1 MRFATIWGEA
11 EITTVTD
18 VAECVREIAITP
30 LGRPVARFRPGAH
43 LDVSLII
50 GERPDTRSYSL
61 VGRPGEPCYRIA
73 VKRRADSRG
82 GSQAMWR
89 MPAGARLSISEPI
102 DSFSIEPGRS
112 AYLLVAGGIGITPL
126 VGMAEELAAGGAD
139 VRLLHAVR
147 HPEEAAYAERLQSR
161 LRERYRLHAS
171 AQGDR
176 LDLASAFAAL
186 APGGL
191 AAICGPMPMLDA
203 AKRIWAAQ
211 DRPPADLRWETFGSG
226 GNLATE
232 PFVVKL
238 PRFGR
243 KIVVPASRSLL
254 EALEEAGL
262 DVISDCRRGEC
273 GLCAVDVLACDG
285 TIDHR
290 DVFFS
295 AHQKQESRKLCA
307 CVSRAH
313 GTLTIDTAYRA
324 D

>member
-11 EITTVTD
+11 EITAVAD
-18 VAECVREIAITP
+18 VAEGVREIAIAP
-30 LGRPVARFRPGAH
+30 LGRPLARFRPGAH
-43 LDVSLII
+43 LDIALVI

-61 VGRPGEPCYRIA
+61 VGRPGETCYRIA
-73 VKRRADSRG
+73 VKRRAEGRG

-89 MPAGARLSISEPI
+89 MQPGARLSISEPI
-102 DSFSIEPGRS
+102 DTFSIEPGRS
-112 AYLLVAGGIGITPL
+112 GYLLVAGGIGITPL
-126 VGMAEELAAGGAD
+126 VGMAEELAASGAD

-147 HPEEAAYAERLQSR
+147 HPQEAAYTQR
-161 LRERYRLHAS
+161 LRACLGERYGLHAS

-176 LDLASAFAAL
+176 LDLAQAFGAL

-203 AKRIWAAQ
+203 ARRIWADQ
-211 DRPPADLRWETFGSG
+211 GRPAADLRWETFGSSG
-226 GNLATE
+226 HLSTE
-232 PFVVKL
+232 PFLVKL

-243 KIVVPASRSLL
+243 EIVVPASRSLL

-285 TIDHR
+285 VVDHR

-295 AHQKQESRKLCA
+295 AHQKQENRKLCA

-313 GTLTIDTAYRA
+313 GTLTIDTAWRP

>member
-11 EITTVTD
+11 EVKAVAD
-18 VAECVREIAITP
+18 VAEGVREIAIAP
-30 LGRPVARFRPGAH
+30 LGRAVARFRPGAH
-43 LDVSLII
+43 LEIALVI

-61 VGRPGEPCYRIA
+61 IGRPGGDCYRIA
-73 VKRRADSRG
+73 VKRRPDSRG
-82 GSQAMWR
+82 GSLAMWR
-89 MPAGARLSISEPI
+89 LQPGAKLTISEPVE
-102 DSFSIEPGRS
+102 SFSVEPGRS
-112 AYLLVAGGIGITPL
+112 GYLLVAGGIGVTPL
-126 VGMAEELAAGGAD
+126 VGMAQELAAKGAD

-147 HPEEAAYAERLQSR
+147 NPGEAAYGES
-161 LRERYRLHAS
+161 LRACLGERYRLHAS

-176 LDLASAFAAL
+176 LDLAEAFAAL

-191 AAICGPMPMLDA
+191 AAICGPMPMLDS
-203 AKRIWAAQ
+203 AKRAWAAQ
-211 DRPPADLRWETFGSG
+211 GRPAADLRWETFGSSG
-226 GNLATE
+226 HLSTE

-243 KIVVPASRSLL
+243 EIAVPASRSLL

-273 GLCAVDVLACDG
+273 GLCAVDILACDG
-285 TIDHR
+285 EVDHR

-295 AHQKQESRKLCA
+295 AHQKRENRKLCA

-313 GTLTIDTAYRA
+313 GTLTIDTAYRP

>member
-11 EITTVTD
+11 EITAVTD
-18 VAECVREIAITP
+18 VAEGIREIALAP

-43 LDVSLII
+43 LDVALVI

-89 MPAGARLSISEPI
+89 KQPGARLSISEPI
-102 DSFSIEPGRS
+102 DSFSVEPGRS

-126 VGMAEELAAGGAD
+126 VGMAEELVARGAD

-147 HPEEAAYAERLQSR
+147 HPQEAAYVERLSAC
-161 LRERYRLHAS
+161 LGARYRLHAS
-171 AQGDR
+171 VQGER
-176 LDLASAFAAL
+176 LDLAEAFAAL

-203 AKRIWAAQ
+203 ARRIWAAQ
-211 DRPPADLRWETFGSG
+211 GRPAADLCWETFGSS
-226 GNLATE
+226 GNLSTE
-232 PFVVKL
+232 PFLVKL

-243 KIVVPASRSLL
+243 EIAVPASRSLL

-285 TIDHR
+285 EIDHR

-295 AHQKQESRKLCA
+295 AHQKGENRKLCA

-313 GTLTIDTAYRA
+313 GTLTIDTAYRP

>member
-11 EITTVTD
+11 DLTGISD
-18 VAECVREIAITP
+18 VAAGVREFTIMP
-30 LGRPVARFRPGAH
+30 RGRPTLRFRPGAH
-43 LDVSLII
+43 LDIALTI

-61 VGRPGEPCYRIA
+61 VGRPGEAGYRIA
-73 VKRRADSRG
+73 VKRRDDGRG

-89 MPAGARLSISEPI
+89 LQPGARLNISDPI
-102 DSFSIEPGRS
+102 DSFSIEPGRG
-112 AYLLVAGGIGITPL
+112 AHLLVAGGIGITPL
-126 VGMAEELAAGGAD
+126 VGMAEELVAAGAE
-139 VRLLHAVR
+139 VRLVHAAR
-147 HPEEAAYAERLQSR
+147 SRDDLAYGERLA
-161 LRERYRLHAS
+161 LCLGGRYRS
-171 AQGDR
+171 FVSIEGER
-176 LDLASAFAAL
+176 LDLAAEFAAL

-203 AKRIWAAQ
+203 ARRTWAALG
-211 DRPPADLRWETFGSG
+211 RPAPDLRWETFGSS

-232 PFVVKL
+232 GFTVKL

-243 KIVVPASRSLL
+243 AIEVPPSRSLL
-254 EALEEAGL
+254 EALEEAGIE
-262 DVISDCRRGEC
+262 VISDCRRGEC
-273 GLCAVDVLACDG
+273 GLCAVDVLDCDG
-285 TIDHR
+285 AIDHR

-313 GTLTIDTAYRA
+313 GTVTIDTAYRP